1 MRCIVNV
8 LYIIIPP
15 SLSDHR
21 AAMMMMMM
29 IMVTVLVFLILPL
42 CQESNKRLVF
52 RFVRLFSS
60 FFRTYGCFLIRL
72 EGRHPQSR
80 SDKCFSYPSPKLILV
95 AYIRAIGMC
104 LNGARF
110 GALRSAL
117 NVKLWVICDKARE
130 SGLNSA
136 LKRAVFDR
144 FKYICIIDYIK
155 RPLRNHTYLTLSK
168 FGGLYRLTRS
178 LNGAIRVRDECQ
190 VSLMLMQTRT
200 GMSRIRWGGGACL
213 PSVTVYLTF

>member
-1 MRCIVNV
+1 MFFASYVCFLLFFV
-8 LYIIIPP
+8 LM
-15 SLSDHR
+15 D
-21 AAMMMMMM
+21 A
-29 IMVTVLVFLILPL
+29 
-42 CQESNKRLVF
+42 
-52 RFVRLFSS
+52 FSS
-60 FFRTYGCFLIRL
+60 ALKVGIRSQ
-72 EGRHPQSR
+72 GQTSV
-80 SDKCFSYPSPKLILV
+80 FSYPSPKLILV
-95 AYIRAIGMC
+95 AYIRAIGVC

-178 LNGAIRVRDECQ
+178 LNGAIRVRDECR